1 VLCWLGARAAPLGG
15 VARSL
20 GMVDV
25 PSGRDCNERMRRPDI
40 SHAARVVETLLAVP
54 APSKA
59 AQPAV
64 SNGRVPHSRHFHVS
78 FTSDSRKQARGLQAR
93 DSSPHLVKVR
103 EPGGSLPNFIGF
115 ELASTISATAAG
127 LSETRKQEHEN
138 ENENENE
145 NTRLFLS
152 VSPLCLSVC
161 PGPVLA
167 NAAF

>member
-1 VLCWLGARAAPLGG
+1 MG
-15 VARSL
+15 
-20 GMVDV
+20 
-25 PSGRDCNERMRRPDI
+25 RPDVC
-40 SHAARVVETLLAVP
+40 HAARIVETLLAVP

-78 FTSDSRKQARGLQAR
+78 FTSDSRKQARGLQAQ
-93 DSSPHLVKVR
+93 DSSSHLVKVR

-138 ENENENE
+138 ENEHNPA
-145 NTRLFLS
+145 LFGQYFPPVCLP
-152 VSPLCLSVC
+152 VCLSRAC
-161 PGPVLA
+161 LGKS
-167 NAAF
+167 NAAQSFSEKLARGDK